1 MLPLTFFSAP
11 EGFCCGLQPP
21 VPVCSFPHLPSILP
35 VTWIHISD
43 FLLCSLCRP
52 PSFFCKTMRNTLR
65 KFLRLSRPL
74 HSVSVVTKQAPLAL
88 SNAKVSCK
96 YGLWLV
102 ARINKKNRL
111 IHECRFLGIKKLRS
125 LSYD

>member
-1 MLPLTFFSAP
+1 MS
-11 EGFCCGLQPP
+11 
-21 VPVCSFPHLPSILP
+21 
-35 VTWIHISD
+35 
-43 FLLCSLCRP
+43 
-52 PSFFCKTMRNTLR
+52 NTLR
-65 KFLRLSRPL
+65 EFLKLSQSL
-74 HSVSVVTKQAPLAL
+74 HSVSVVAKQAPLAL

-111 IHECRFLGIKKLRS
+111 IHEYRFLGIKKLRS